1 MIYGSETASTV
12 SSRGVYKLPA
22 KSASM
27 KIWPDNQSSSYDL
40 EYCSWSQLPDTEW
53 KNQENSFVAGEFVW
67 TGFDYLGEPT
77 PYLNN
82 WPSRSSYFGI
92 IDLSGIPKDRYYL
105 YQSKWSDKKILHI
118 LPHWNWEGKE
128 GEAVPVYA
136 YTNYPSAELFINGI
150 SFGKR
155 EFNKQVLLDSYRLR
169 WENAIFQ
176 PGEIKVVAYH
186 EDGKIAETTVIKTAG
201 KPAKIILEPSKKSL
215 QNNGIDLA
223 FITVSV
229 TDKDGNLCPL
239 ADHLI
244 NFEVTGEGTL
254 RAVGNGDPTSLEQFD
269 AHQRKLFYGK
279 CMAIIQSKNTKG
291 KITIKVSSQDLEST
305 EIVINTQ
312 N

>member
-1 MIYGSETASTV
+1 
-12 SSRGVYKLPA
+12 
-22 KSASM
+22 
-27 KIWPDNQSSSYDL
+27 
-40 EYCSWSQLPDTEW
+40 
-53 KNQENSFVAGEFVW
+53 
-67 TGFDYLGEPT
+67 
-77 PYLNN
+77 
-82 WPSRSSYFGI
+82 
-92 IDLSGIPKDRYYL
+92 
-105 YQSKWSDKKILHI
+105 
-118 LPHWNWEGKE
+118 
-128 GEAVPVYA
+128 
-136 YTNYPSAELFINGI
+136 
-150 SFGKR
+150 
-155 EFNKQVLLDSYRLR
+155 LR

-244 NFEVTGEGTL
+244 NFEVKGEGTL